1 MIIDLV
7 VEDGTLPDGANT
19 YASLNTITAYLAPR
33 GAKEWAAL
41 TEDQQTIFAIQATDF
56 LNGLPYRGVP
66 VVGGRIMAWPQKG
79 QRYADGT
86 AVPEN
91 AVPVQVVYAQCEL
104 CAFAADGRFTFRT
117 TREEAVGALTS
128 QNVNGVASS
137 FAAPES
143 DVYKG
148 VTGFSSVDKLLA
160 PFLKKGGGISVVEI
174 GRG

>member
-1 MIIDLV
+1 MSIELV
-7 VEDGTLPDGANT
+7 VEDGTMPEGANT
-19 YASLNTITAYLAPR
+19 YASPNTITAYLAPR
-33 GAKEWAAL
+33 GAKEWADLSDDDKAV
-41 TEDQQTIFAIQATDF
+41 FAIQATDF

-66 VVGGRIMAWPQKG
+66 VASGRIMAWPQKG

-91 AVPVQVVYAQCEL
+91 VVPVQVVYALCEL

-117 TREEAVGALTS
+117 TREEAVGSLIS

-137 FAAPES
+137 FAVPES

-160 PFLKKGGGISVVEI
+160 PFLKKGGGIRAVET